1 MIFRKATSEEEKK
14 IREKIDACEQEV
26 ERKRKDYKNAQDR
39 LSELKRELR
48 DLFQTKMDFKD

>member
-1 MIFRKATSEEEKK
+1 MIFRKATSEKEKK
-14 IREKIDACEQEV
+14 IREKISVCEQEV
-26 ERKRKDYKNAQDR
+26 ERKRKDLKNAQDK